1 MAAFSG
7 KDKSYVSIAA
17 VMFIMLLLA
26 TAIGSTIALISWTIM
41 SAIALALMVLF
52 SDRTQRR
59 EGVLIALMAAV
70 IGLGVLL
77 VLLKILPLEHLR

>member
-1 MAAFSG
+1 MTAFSG
-7 KDKSYVSIAA
+7 KDKSYASIAA

-26 TAIGSTIALISWTIM
+26 TAIGNAIALIGVIFM
-41 SAIALALMVLF
+41 SAVALALIVVF
-52 SDRTQRR
+52 GDRTQRR

-77 VLLKILPLEHLR
+77 VLLKILPVELMR